1 MGHGVKSGPLR
12 SVGERKG
19 AGDGVGVLLLWS
31 GGGGADRVV
40 VGWGLFPTP
49 FPCPSRSSSSPSLV
63 VVVVVRAPL
72 LLLIPS
78 RLVLVRHLA
87 FAQEV
92 VVVGRDLV
100 GVGCG
105 WWRRPR

>member
-49 FPCPSRSSSSPSLV
+49 FPCPSRSSSSLSLRSVPHLV
-63 VVVVVRAPL
+63 VVCALL

-78 RLVLVRHLA
+78 CLVLVRHLA
-87 FAQEV
+87 FAREV
-92 VVVGRDLV
+92 VVVGRDL
-100 GVGCG
+100 
-105 WWRRPR
+105 

>member
-1 MGHGVKSGPLR
+1 MGRGVKSGPSR

-40 VGWGLFPTP
+40 VGWGMFLTKLK
-49 FPCPSRSSSSPSLV
+49 CLSRSSSSPSLGSVPHLVV

-87 FAQEV
+87 FAREV
-92 VVVGRDLV
+92 
-100 GVGCG
+100 
-105 WWRRPR
+105 